1 MSMAVDNQSDL
12 ARQQLVLQTQML
24 GINTDA
30 LSADLRKQYKEL
42 LSEYLSADPETRIEL
57 VQTLKE
63 ILDPGNY
70 VDVDTI
76 DVDEWGAGTPES
88 EKLKKRNQDFGHR
101 LGRMMLENGIK
112 AKELAAALGVTPSC
126 ISQFTSGK
134 HKPQSSTIRKLARAL
149 GCKET
154 DLWPD

>member
-1 MSMAVDNQSDL
+1 MSMVVDNTSDV

-30 LSADLRKQYKEL
+30 LSPDLREQYKDL
-42 LSEYLSADPETRIEL
+42 LDEYLSADRETRIEL

-63 ILDPGNY
+63 LLDPDNY
-70 VDVDTI
+70 VEVDTI
-76 DVDEWGAGTPES
+76 DVDDWGAGTPES
-88 EKLKKRNQDFGHR
+88 EKLKKRKRDFGRR
-101 LGRMMLENGIK
+101 LDLMMKKCGIK

-134 HKPQSSTIRKLARAL
+134 HKPQSSTIRRLAAAL